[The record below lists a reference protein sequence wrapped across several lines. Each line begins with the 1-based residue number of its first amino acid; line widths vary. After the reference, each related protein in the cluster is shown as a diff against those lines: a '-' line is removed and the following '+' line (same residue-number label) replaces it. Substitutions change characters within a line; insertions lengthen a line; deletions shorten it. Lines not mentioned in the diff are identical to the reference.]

1 MPRVGPACAVSKL
14 SGTFDE
20 NELKLAASPGP
31 RRAGSS
37 IDPTSADKIKKL
49 EAALE
54 QVLVFFTF
62 FLLPSGGEMRST
74 RGARPPRQA
83 QSSEH
88 QSAKARAASSREHQ
102 SMMELRRYRSASG
115 LA

>member
-20 NELKLAASPGP
+20 NELELAASPGP

-54 QVLVFFTF
+54 QVLVFCYILSFAIRDAQHTGSEE
-62 FLLPSGGEMRST
+62 PAGSAPVGE
-74 RGARPPRQA
+74 
-83 QSSEH
+83 
-88 QSAKARAASSREHQ
+88 SSRRKQPGEARDL
-102 SMMELRRYRSASG
+102 SFGDLW
-115 LA
+115 

>member
-20 NELKLAASPGP
+20 NELELAASPGP

-54 QVLVFFTF
+54 QVLVFFTCACAREAVIRSVRF
-62 FLLPSGGEMRST
+62 SLFSVSMLL
-74 RGARPPRQA
+74 
-83 QSSEH
+83 SSYE
-88 QSAKARAASSREHQ
+88 S
-102 SMMELRRYRSASG
+102 
-115 LA
+115 

>member
-49 EAALE
+49 WRPRSNRSL
-54 QVLVFFTF
+54 F
-62 FLLPSGGEMRST
+62 FLHSFCLE
-74 RGARPPRQA
+74 
-83 QSSEH
+83 
-88 QSAKARAASSREHQ
+88 
-102 SMMELRRYRSASG
+102 
-115 LA
+115 

>member
-20 NELKLAASPGP
+20 NELELAASPGP

-54 QVLVFFTF
+54 QVLVFVECRINT
-62 FLLPSGGEMRST
+62 
-74 RGARPPRQA
+74 
-83 QSSEH
+83 
-88 QSAKARAASSREHQ
+88 KRAPTDTYSHP
-102 SMMELRRYRSASG
+102 G
-115 LA
+115 P

>member
-20 NELKLAASPGP
+20 NELELAASPGP

-62 FLLPSGGEMRST
+62 FLLPYLGGGGDAHST
-74 RGARPPRQA
+74 RGARSRGRLSTSRRKLAPQA
-83 QSSEH
+83 AGRGE
-88 QSAKARAASSREHQ
+88 
-102 SMMELRRYRSASG
+102 RSQ
-115 LA
+115 LW

>member
-20 NELKLAASPGP
+20 NELELAASPGP

-62 FLLPSGGEMRST
+62 FLLKYGGDAQAHGE
-74 RGARPPRQA
+74 RGAGRLSTSRRAKLAPQA
-83 QSSEH
+83 AGRGE
-88 QSAKARAASSREHQ
+88 
-102 SMMELRRYRSASG
+102 RSQ
-115 LA
+115 LW

>member
-20 NELKLAASPGP
+20 NELELAASPGP

-54 QVLVFFTF
+54 QVLVFFYILSF
-62 FLLPSGGEMRST
+62 AIWGRCAAHGE
-74 RGARPPRQA
+74 RGAGRLSTSRRKLAPQA
-83 QSSEH
+83 AGRGE
-88 QSAKARAASSREHQ
+88 
-102 SMMELRRYRSASG
+102 RSQ
-115 LA
+115 LW

>member
-20 NELKLAASPGP
+20 NELELAASPGP

-62 FLLPSGGEMRST
+62 FLLPSGFWG
-74 RGARPPRQA
+74 
-83 QSSEH
+83 
-88 QSAKARAASSREHQ
+88 
-102 SMMELRRYRSASG
+102 RSAQHTRDTGSEEPVRG
-115 LA
+115 RLSTSRRKLAPQAAGRGERSQLW

>member
-20 NELKLAASPGP
+20 NELELAASPGP

-54 QVLVFFTF
+54 QVLVFFFTF
-62 FLLPSGGEMRST
+62 FLLPSGGDLRCA
-74 RGARPPRQA
+74 GAQHTG
-83 QSSEH
+83 SEEPAG
-88 QSAKARAASSREHQ
+88 SAPVGESSRRKQPGEARDL
-102 SMMELRRYRSASG
+102 SFGDLW
-115 LA
+115 

>member
-20 NELKLAASPGP
+20 NELELAASPGP

-62 FLLPSGGEMRST
+62 FLLKYGGDAQAHGERLSEEPARGRLST
-74 RGARPPRQA
+74 
-83 QSSEH
+83 
-88 QSAKARAASSREHQ
+88 SR
-102 SMMELRRYRSASG
+102 
-115 LA
+115 

>member
-20 NELKLAASPGP
+20 NELELAASPGP

-49 EAALE
+49 EAVLE
-54 QVLVFFTF
+54 QVLVFFVYIGLF
-62 FLLPSGGEMRST
+62 FKSG
-74 RGARPPRQA
+74 QI
-83 QSSEH
+83 
-88 QSAKARAASSREHQ
+88 RADDVHH
-102 SMMELRRYRSASG
+102 
-115 LA
+115 

>member
-20 NELKLAASPGP
+20 NELELAASPGP

-54 QVLVFFTF
+54 QVLVCFTF
-62 FLLPSGGEMRST
+62 FLLPSGGEMRRAHGE
-74 RGARPPRQA
+74 RGAGRLGSVLDHRIEP
-83 QSSEH
+83 
-88 QSAKARAASSREHQ
+88 
-102 SMMELRRYRSASG
+102 ELQKLTAVS
-115 LA
+115 

>member
-20 NELKLAASPGP
+20 NELELAASPGP

-54 QVLVFFTF
+54 QVLVFCYILSFAIRDAQHTGSEE
-62 FLLPSGGEMRST
+62 PAGSAPVG
-74 RGARPPRQA
+74 A
-83 QSSEH
+83 QSSRRKQPGE
-88 QSAKARAASSREHQ
+88 ARDLSFGD
-102 SMMELRRYRSASG
+102 LW
-115 LA
+115 

>member
-20 NELKLAASPGP
+20 NELELAASPGP

-54 QVLVFFTF
+54 QGSLVFFYILSF
-62 FLLPSGGEMRST
+62 AIWGRSQMRST
-74 RGARPPRQA
+74 RGARSRQA
-83 QSSEH
+83 
-88 QSAKARAASSREHQ
+88 
-102 SMMELRRYRSASG
+102 
-115 LA
+115 

>member
-20 NELKLAASPGP
+20 NELELAASPGP

-54 QVLVFFTF
+54 QVIVFFTF
-62 FLLPSGGEMRST
+62 FLLPSGGDAQAHGERLSEEPARGRLST
-74 RGARPPRQA
+74 
-83 QSSEH
+83 
-88 QSAKARAASSREHQ
+88 SR
-102 SMMELRRYRSASG
+102 
-115 LA
+115 

>member
-20 NELKLAASPGP
+20 NELELAASPGP

-54 QVLVFFTF
+54 QVLVFFVYILS
-62 FLLPSGGEMRST
+62 FLPKVEFIT
-74 RGARPPRQA
+74 NCTT
-83 QSSEH
+83 
-88 QSAKARAASSREHQ
+88 AAS
-102 SMMELRRYRSASG
+102 AV
-115 LA
+115 

>member
-20 NELKLAASPGP
+20 NELELAASPGP

-49 EAALE
+49 EAALK

-62 FLLPSGGEMRST
+62 FLLPSGGDAQHTPHGE
-74 RGARPPRQA
+74 RGAGRLSTSRRKLAPQA
-83 QSSEH
+83 AGRGE
-88 QSAKARAASSREHQ
+88 
-102 SMMELRRYRSASG
+102 RSQ
-115 LA
+115 LW

>member
-20 NELKLAASPGP
+20 NELELAASPGP

-54 QVLVFFTF
+54 QVLGFFTF
-62 FLLPSGGEMRST
+62 VPFAISGGDAHST
-74 RGARPPRQA
+74 RGARSRGRLSTSRRKLAPQA
-83 QSSEH
+83 AGRGE
-88 QSAKARAASSREHQ
+88 
-102 SMMELRRYRSASG
+102 RSQ
-115 LA
+115 LW

>member
-20 NELKLAASPGP
+20 NELELAASPGP

-54 QVLVFFTF
+54 QVLVFVYILSFAIW
-62 FLLPSGGEMRST
+62 GGDAQHT
-74 RGARPPRQA
+74 RGARSRQA
-83 QSSEH
+83 LSTSRRKLASQ
-88 QSAKARAASSREHQ
+88 AAGRGE
-102 SMMELRRYRSASG
+102 RSH
-115 LA
+115 LW

>member
-20 NELKLAASPGP
+20 NELELAASPGP

-54 QVLVFFTF
+54 QVLVFLHSF
-62 FLLPSGGEMRST
+62 FCHLGEMRST
-74 RGARPPRQA
+74 HGERGVCRLSTSRRKLAPQA
-83 QSSEH
+83 AGRGE
-88 QSAKARAASSREHQ
+88 
-102 SMMELRRYRSASG
+102 RSQ
-115 LA
+115 LW

>member
-20 NELKLAASPGP
+20 NELELAASPGP

-74 RGARPPRQA
+74 RGARSRGRLSTSRRKLAPQA
-83 QSSEH
+83 AGRGE
-88 QSAKARAASSREHQ
+88 
-102 SMMELRRYRSASG
+102 RSQ
-115 LA
+115 LW

>member
-20 NELKLAASPGP
+20 NELELAASPGP

-54 QVLVFFTF
+54 QVLV
-62 FLLPSGGEMRST
+62 LPSVVYYNNYAGT
-74 RGARPPRQA
+74 
-83 QSSEH
+83 
-88 QSAKARAASSREHQ
+88 K
-102 SMMELRRYRSASG
+102 

>member
-20 NELKLAASPGP
+20 NELELAASPGP

-54 QVLVFFTF
+54 QVLVFFHNYK
-62 FLLPSGGEMRST
+62 LS
-74 RGARPPRQA
+74 ARRFCL
-83 QSSEH
+83 E
-88 QSAKARAASSREHQ
+88 
-102 SMMELRRYRSASG
+102 
-115 LA
+115 

>member
-20 NELKLAASPGP
+20 NELELAASPGP

-54 QVLVFFTF
+54 QVLFFF
-62 FLLPSGGEMRST
+62 YILSLIAIWGRCAAH
-74 RGARPPRQA
+74 RGKP
-83 QSSEH
+83 
-88 QSAKARAASSREHQ
+88 
-102 SMMELRRYRSASG
+102 G
-115 LA
+115 

>member
-20 NELKLAASPGP
+20 NELELAASPGP

-54 QVLVFFTF
+54 QVLGFFYILSF
-62 FLLPSGGEMRST
+62 AICAGGDAQHMHGE
-74 RGARPPRQA
+74 RGAGRLSTSRRKLAPQA
-83 QSSEH
+83 AGRGE
-88 QSAKARAASSREHQ
+88 
-102 SMMELRRYRSASG
+102 RSQ
-115 LA
+115 LW

>member
-20 NELKLAASPGP
+20 NELELAASPGP

-62 FLLPSGGEMRST
+62 FLLPRCLGEMRST
-74 RGARPPRQA
+74 RGARSRQA
-83 QSSEH
+83 QH
-88 QSAKARAASSREHQ
+88 QSAKARAASSRE
-102 SMMELRRYRSASG
+102 RREISALVTFGVS
-115 LA
+115 

>member
-20 NELKLAASPGP
+20 NELELAASPGP

-62 FLLPSGGEMRST
+62 FFFCHLGEMRAAHGERRS
-74 RGARPPRQA
+74 RQA
-83 QSSEH
+83 
-88 QSAKARAASSREHQ
+88 
-102 SMMELRRYRSASG
+102 
-115 LA
+115 

>member
-20 NELKLAASPGP
+20 NELELAASPGP

-54 QVLVFFTF
+54 QVLVFFYILSF
-62 FLLPSGGEMRST
+62 AIWGGD
-74 RGARPPRQA
+74 A
-83 QSSEH
+83 QHTGSEEPAG
-88 QSAKARAASSREHQ
+88 SAPVGESSRRKQPGEARDL
-102 SMMELRRYRSASG
+102 SFGDLW
-115 LA
+115 

>member
-20 NELKLAASPGP
+20 NELELAASPGP

-54 QVLVFFTF
+54 HVVGVFYILSFAIWGQ
-62 FLLPSGGEMRST
+62 SGS
-74 RGARPPRQA
+74 Q
-83 QSSEH
+83 
-88 QSAKARAASSREHQ
+88 
-102 SMMELRRYRSASG
+102 
-115 LA
+115 

>member
-20 NELKLAASPGP
+20 NELELAASPGP

-54 QVLVFFTF
+54 QVLVFVECRINTKRA
-62 FLLPSGGEMRST
+62 PTATSEDDRGE
-74 RGARPPRQA
+74 
-83 QSSEH
+83 
-88 QSAKARAASSREHQ
+88 KA
-102 SMMELRRYRSASG
+102 
-115 LA
+115 

>member
-20 NELKLAASPGP
+20 NELELAASPGP

-62 FLLPSGGEMRST
+62 FLLPSGGD
-74 RGARPPRQA
+74 A
-83 QSSEH
+83 QHTGSEEP
-88 QSAKARAASSREHQ
+88 AGLAPVGESSRRKQPGEARDL
-102 SMMELRRYRSASG
+102 SFGDLW
-115 LA
+115 

>member
-20 NELKLAASPGP
+20 NELELAASPGP

-62 FLLPSGGEMRST
+62 FLLKYGGDAQAHGE
-74 RGARPPRQA
+74 RGAGRLSTSRRKLAPQA
-83 QSSEH
+83 AGRGE
-88 QSAKARAASSREHQ
+88 
-102 SMMELRRYRSASG
+102 RSQ
-115 LA
+115 LW

>member
-20 NELKLAASPGP
+20 NELELAASPGP

-54 QVLVFFTF
+54 QGSLFFYILSF
-62 FLLPSGGEMRST
+62 AIWGRCAAHGE
-74 RGARPPRQA
+74 RGARSPTPAGSAPVGA
-83 QSSEH
+83 QSSRRKQPGE
-88 QSAKARAASSREHQ
+88 ARDLSFGD
-102 SMMELRRYRSASG
+102 LW
-115 LA
+115 